1 MIWFLKKR
9 TMWFL
14 LTVLVLLVGIL
25 AIKTFRFTPVS
36 AEDFNYRVF
45 VAGLGTVD
53 GKWAGSTGIAL
64 IGLETRPASEQD
76 RELKVVDLLITNNS
90 STSLVFDS
98 DISLVD
104 SHGNRFG
111 LKAQDQPEVV
121 IKPGAM
127 SQGTVIIDVPKG
139 VPDNEWLLEIK
150 GGSLLEGMILPLRI
164 NKVVSCE

>member
-9 TMWFL
+9 TVWFL
-14 LTVLVLLVGIL
+14 LIVLVFVGGL
-25 AIKTFRFTPVS
+25 AVKTLEFTAVS
-36 AEDFNYRVF
+36 TDNYNYRVF
-45 VAGLGTVD
+45 IAGLGTVD
-53 GKWAGSTGIAL
+53 GKWCGSTGIAL
-64 IGLETRPASEQD
+64 IGLEMRPAPEQD

-111 LKAQDQPEVV
+111 LEAQDQPEVV